1 MIKKK
6 LKLLFVAQDKYPP
19 SRVDVSVLFH
29 EKMISR
35 GHKIDWLLQSEETI
49 ERSSVVKWG
58 KSNVYLGKTD
68 NGESFGSRLKKNIF
82 RFLNDTR
89 LLNLVKKNNYDFI
102 IIKDVFF
109 AALLAIIASRLYK
122 VRLIYW
128 LSYPFPEAYY
138 LAAKEGTARYPFF
151 YLIRSYVT
159 KFLLYNII
167 LKGYDHTFVQ
177 SEQMKKDIAAEGIAA
192 EKMTSVPMGVSI
204 NSIPFFGYNR
214 KKVVENNEKIIL
226 YLGTLDRTRRL
237 EFVIRA
243 FSLMLKQFRNARLIF
258 VGGGEDASDELF
270 LKNEAKTLGLEDSI
284 SFTGKLPQEEA
295 WSYVKNSDV
304 CVSPYYPT
312 PILNSTSP
320 TKMIEYMAMGK
331 AVVANDH
338 PEQGDVLSESKAGIC
353 VSYNEKAFAD
363 AILYLFNHPEE
374 AQDMGIRGRKY
385 VEQHRGYDRIADKVE
400 AKLLRI

>member
-1 MIKKK
+1 MKKNK

-49 ERSSVVKWG
+49 EKSSVVKWE
-58 KSNVYLGKTD
+58 KSNVYLGKTN

-89 LLNLVKKNNYDFI
+89 LLSLVKKNNYDFI
-102 IIKDVFF
+102 IAKDIFF
-109 AALLAIIASRLYK
+109 AALLAIIASKLYK

-138 LAAKEGTARYPFF
+138 LAAKEGTARYPFL
-151 YLIRSYVT
+151 YLIRSYIT
-159 KFLLYNII
+159 KFFLYNII
-167 LKGYDHTFVQ
+167 LKVYDHTFVQ

-204 NSIPFFGYNR
+204 CRIPFFGYNR
-214 KKVVENNEKIIL
+214 KEVVENNEKIIL
-226 YLGTLDRTRRL
+226 YMGTLDRTRRL

-258 VGGGEDASDELF
+258 VGGGEDVSDELF
-270 LKNEAKTLGLEDSI
+270 LKNEAKTIGLEDLI
-284 SFTGKLPQEEA
+284 FFTGKLSQEDA
-295 WSYVKNSDV
+295 WRYVKHSDV
-304 CVSPYYPT
+304 CVSPYFPT
-312 PILNSTSP
+312 PVLNSTSP

-338 PEQGDVLSESKAGIC
+338 PEQSSVISESKAGIC
-353 VSYNEKAFAD
+353 VPYNEGAFAE
-363 AILYLFNHPEE
+363 AILYLLNNMEE
-374 AQDMGIRGRKY
+374 AMDMGIRGRRY
-385 VEQHRGYDRIADKVE
+385 VEQYRDYEHIADIVE
-400 AKLLRI
+400 TKLLQI